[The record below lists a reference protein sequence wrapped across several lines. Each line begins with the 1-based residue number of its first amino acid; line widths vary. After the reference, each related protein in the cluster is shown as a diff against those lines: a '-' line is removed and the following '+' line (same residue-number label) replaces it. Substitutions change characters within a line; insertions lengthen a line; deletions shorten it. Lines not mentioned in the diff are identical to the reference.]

1 MFLKF
6 YAITNERVICLLM
19 PNDVSY
25 INFYAITNPAI
36 VTLSNF
42 LLDVYYINFMQ
53 SPTLQVS
60 FRISLLMFLI

>member
-42 LLDVYYINFMQ
+42 LLDV
-53 SPTLQVS
+53 
-60 FRISLLMFLI
+60 